1 MDAIL
6 ISLFILS
13 VHIMIKFGTRLYH
26 VRRYLRQRR
35 ERRAGRTTS
44 GQQAAIRQKE
54 TGRRRYQVIPAQA
67 S

>member
-13 VHIMIKFGTRLYH
+13 VHIIIKFGTRLHH
-26 VRRYLRQRR
+26 VRCYLRQRR
-35 ERRAGRTTS
+35 VRAGHALS
-44 GQQAAIRQKE
+44 SQQAFFRQKE
-54 TGRRRYQVIPAQA
+54 AGRRRYQVIPARA

>member
-35 ERRAGRTTS
+35 VRAGHALYS
-44 GQQAAIRQKE
+44 QQAFFRQKE
-54 TGRRRYQVIPAQA
+54 AGRRRYQVIPARA

>member
-35 ERRAGRTTS
+35 VRAGRTTF
-44 GQQAAIRQKE
+44 GQQAEIRQKE

>member
-35 ERRAGRTTS
+35 ERTGRTTS

>member
-13 VHIMIKFGTRLYH
+13 VHIIIKFGTRLYH

-35 ERRAGRTTS
+35 RRARSIASRQLT
-44 GQQAAIRQKE
+44 AFRQKNS
-54 TGRRRYQVIPAQA
+54 GRSRYQVIPVRA

>member
-1 MDAIL
+1 MEAIL

-13 VHIMIKFGTRLYH
+13 VHIMKKFGTRLYH
-26 VRRYLRQRR
+26 VRRYIRQRR
-35 ERRAGRTTS
+35 ERAGRTTS

>member
-35 ERRAGRTTS
+35 GRAGHALS
-44 GQQAAIRQKE
+44 SHQSASRQKE
-54 TGRRRYQVIPAQA
+54 AGRRGYQVIPARA